1 MKKSSPSIRDLIET
15 RFWSKSNRK
24 DYTQKTNKNSEKK
37 GIFVVKI
44 MKAMKKIK
52 IQTIM
57 LLLYMMKIKKT
68 IEK

>member
-1 MKKSSPSIRDLIET
+1 MQEKSIIQL
-15 RFWSKSNRK
+15 
-24 DYTQKTNKNSEKK
+24 
-37 GIFVVKI
+37 
-44 MKAMKKIK
+44 KAMKKIK